1 MAILKTRPTIRLMV
15 PPVARPGQRCEVNVV
30 FEARREV
37 PVEFID
43 VSLKGEER
51 VVIGAGNT
59 QRTIRR
65 PLALLKARLSDESK
79 LPAGRSQRS
88 CVFPLPAELP
98 PSYRG
103 KRAAADYTVTVHA
116 SIPWWPDAKR
126 EFVLAV
132 SLPPTTT
139 RDDGQ
144 RVHTTS
150 VSGPKGEKPH
160 VEFQLDSN
168 VVLPGGKLSGQVAL
182 FNVAYNRYRVAN
194 LSLVAYEDLWTRA
207 GTAAGR
213 VEALRYAIVLDIER
227 AKEGEPI
234 PFTMKLPAAL
244 SPTWTTKLW
253 TLGWF
258 FELEAQI
265 AWASNLTARVPV
277 TVLPTGSTRKR
288 KQRYAAP
295 TIGTERVAAVWRRVA
310 AAAGLE
316 YDAESQCLRGRVGDL
331 SVVLDR
337 DHRGA
342 EGIFLTAELR
352 YPSLHIDLDG
362 GRASGLRRVLQG
374 GVKLGHARWDKR
386 HYLTGREEAQVLSF
400 GRNLG
405 PALTSQR
412 VADIDDE
419 HVVVEVLDSGQS
431 FTVLQ
436 RFAQAALALGR
447 AIPEARAVIPPPAAM
462 AEAVP
467 AWERLAKGLRA
478 RLDRTRMAVQGHHEG
493 SAAAVATEWS
503 PKGHALRTTITFWTP
518 DAVAE
523 RHQLAWSGGKIVH
536 GLCDE
541 LPGPARDRLERLLV
555 GAEALT
561 IDSDRL
567 VLWDPAPQLVTEP
580 IVQRLTQLAA
590 LAAALRG
597 DHGPYR

>member
-1 MAILKTRPTIRLMV
+1 
-15 PPVARPGQRCEVNVV
+15 V

-43 VSLKGEER
+43 VSLRGEER
-51 VVIGAGNT
+51 AVIGSGNSR
-59 QRTIRR
+59 RTVRR
-65 PLALLKARLSDESK
+65 PVALLSARLSEESN
-79 LPAGRSQRS
+79 LPPGRSQHS

-103 KRAAADYTVTVHA
+103 KAAAADYTVSVHA

-139 RDDGQ
+139 GDDGH

-160 VEFQLDSN
+160 VEC
-168 VVLPGGKLSGQVAL
+168 KLSGQVAL

-194 LSLVAYEDLWTRA
+194 LSLMAFEDLRNRA
-207 GTAAGR
+207 GSAAGR
-213 VEALRYAIVLDIER
+213 VEALRYAIVLDIEQ

-244 SPTWTTKLW
+244 PPSWATKLW
-253 TLGWF
+253 TLTWF

-277 TVLPTGSTRKR
+277 TVLPAGSTRKR
-288 KQRYAAP
+288 KPRYAAP
-295 TIGTERVAAVWRRVA
+295 TIGSERVAAVWRRVA
-310 AAAGLE
+310 TASGLE
-316 YDAESQCLRGRVGDL
+316 HDAESQCLRGRVGDA

-342 EGIFLTAELR
+342 EGIFLTAELC

-374 GVKLGHARWDKR
+374 GVKLGHARWDKQ
-386 HYLTGREEAQVLSF
+386 HYLTGREEAQVRRF
-400 GRNLG
+400 GKTLG

-412 VADIDDE
+412 VEDIDDE
-419 HVVVEVLDSGQS
+419 HVVIEVLDSGQS

-447 AIPEARAVIPPPAAM
+447 AIPKARAAIPPPAAM
-462 AEAVP
+462 AEAVS
-467 AWERLAKGLRA
+467 AWERLAKRLRA
-478 RLDRTRMAVQGHHEG
+478 PLDRTRMAVHGPFEG
-493 SAAAVATEWS
+493 SETEVATEWS

-523 RHQLAWSGGKIVH
+523 RHQLAWSDGKVVH
-536 GLCDE
+536 GHSDE
-541 LPGPARDRLERLLV
+541 LPAPARERVERLLE

-567 VLWDPAPQLVTEP
+567 VLWDPAPQLVIEP
-580 IVQRLTQLAA
+580 IVERLTQLAA

-597 DHGPYR
+597 ERGPYR